1 MGVSWQRCRW
11 KISQARGEVIFF
23 LWKIKATICCCVAMA
38 TGQLISPQV
47 SPDRCHGNAA
57 KANQSL
63 RARRHVTLFTVA
75 VTPFFF
81 FAFQNAS
88 QSEEGT
94 DHKWR
99 QFEYFF
105 SFVFFFFNRK
115 TTESLKKVTG
125 SDRDVLEEAT
135 HTHTHTPHARNYFIH
150 YACAWSCVGLIS
162 IRAALPS

>member
-81 FAFQNAS
+81 LRFKTPANQKRAPTTSGANLNI
-88 QSEEGT
+88 
-94 DHKWR
+94 
-99 QFEYFF
+99 F
-105 SFVFFFFNRK
+105 SLLFFFFNRK